1 LLTEFDISRKS
12 VVSYI
17 RFQYDESDPYGDLEP
32 NIQTID
38 IEPKDKVI
46 IVSDG
51 VHDYAVTAE
60 MEQIVRDPAHKEA
73 GKAAEALVK
82 FAKRGEDKARP
93 G

>member
-1 LLTEFDISRKS
+1 MTKAIP
-12 VVSYI
+12 VAN
-17 RFQYDESDPYGDLEP
+17 LEP

-60 MEQIVRDPAHKEA
+60 ME
-73 GKAAEALVK
+73 
-82 FAKRGEDKARP
+82 
-93 G
+93 